1 MFEFDDF
8 REIWS
13 TIRQNKLRTFL
24 TGFSV
29 SWGIFMLIIMLAAGN
44 GLRNGV
50 MYNFRNMS
58 MNKVQVWNG
67 YTNKPWKGMQS
78 GRVIR
83 FKETD
88 LPILKSRFKEID
100 LLSAN
105 VWHNDTL
112 YFNKEFIS
120 GEMQGVFPDH
130 AKINY
135 VNVNSENGRFI
146 NDLDMQEE
154 RKVIV
159 LSPRMAEVLFPEQN
173 ALGQYIKAGKLM
185 WQVVG
190 IYNDDE
196 KSNNAPAYIP
206 FTTARSLYNKGYGFS
221 SFSFTLNGVVSKEAN
236 EKFEKD
242 FRALMAQLHQFDP
255 TDTNA
260 IGMWNTAESFRM
272 MNNIMNGIALFI
284 WVVGIGTL
292 IAGIVGVSN
301 IMLITVRERT
311 KEFGIRKAIGAKPAS
326 ILRLIIT
333 ESILVTAVFGYIG
346 MLGGIGLTE
355 LINSGMEAAGVG
367 ENPGQGGTIFLN
379 PTVNLSIALASTV
392 LIVIAGVLA
401 GYFPARKAVNISAI
415 EAMRTE

>member
-50 MYNFRNMS
+50 MHNFRNMS

-78 GRVIR
+78 GRSIS
-83 FKETD
+83 FKESD
-88 LPILKSRFKEID
+88 LTIVKNRFKEID

-112 YFNKEFIS
+112 YVNKEFIS

-135 VNVNSENGRFI
+135 VNVKSENGRFI
-146 NDLDMQEE
+146 NDLDMREE

-159 LSPRMAEVLFPEQN
+159 LSPRMAEVLFPGQN
-173 ALGQYIKAGKLM
+173 AVGQYLKAGKLM

-190 IYNDDE
+190 VYNDDE

-221 SFSFTLNGVVSKEAN
+221 SFSFTLNSVVSKEAN

-242 FRALMAQLHQFDP
+242 FRTLMAQLHQFDP

-311 KEFGIRKAIGAKPAS
+311 KEFGIRKAIGAKPSS

-333 ESILVTAVFGYIG
+333 ESILVTAVFGYVG

-379 PTVNLSIALASTV
+379 PTVNLSIALASTL

-401 GYFPARKAVNISAI
+401 GYFPARKAVRISAI
-415 EAMRTE
+415 EAMRAE

>member
-379 PTVNLSIALASTV
+379 PTVNLSIALASTL